1 MYNSLIASYLNYG
14 LLLWGSAAK
23 THLNKFVV
31 LQKKAMRIIAH
42 APYNAHTND
51 LFLRFRLLKLDD
63 IYKTQVGTYMFKQLH
78 SLSPEPLIRNYRR
91 NRDVHSYNT
100 RYGGDIQTLYARTQ
114 RAASSFLCYAPSYW
128 SRLSQEIRECH
139 SLRLFQRCHKKYIIQ
154 S

>member
-63 IYKTQVGTYMFKQLH
+63 IYKTQVGTYMFKELH
-78 SLSPEPLIRNYRR
+78 SLSPEPLLRNYRR

-100 RYGGDIQTLYARTQ
+100 RHTGDIQTPIMLEPKEQ
-114 RAASSFLCYAPSYW
+114 P
-128 SRLSQEIRECH
+128 
-139 SLRLFQRCHKKYIIQ
+139 
-154 S
+154 